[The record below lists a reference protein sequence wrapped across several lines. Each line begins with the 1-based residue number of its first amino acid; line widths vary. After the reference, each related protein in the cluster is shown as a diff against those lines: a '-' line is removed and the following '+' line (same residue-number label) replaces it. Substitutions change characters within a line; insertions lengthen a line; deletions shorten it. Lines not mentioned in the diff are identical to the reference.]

1 MTSSRAIDMALD
13 LARMPAFA
21 PSMSASPLP
30 ADVLEV
36 IRIAAE
42 APEACRAAALA
53 TGESELVLVEAAR
66 FYLQQVLFREEADCY
81 RLLGIRPDEPR
92 EAARDHMRWLLR
104 WLHPDRNGNWDAV
117 YAKRIVDAWREVSK
131 DTHAAGNSH
140 PIDVAAESRGSLG
153 PGRNGTKRSS
163 ALFRLPWIVRPY
175 EEVSKRGRTNS
186 LSSFAAGAIKVAAG
200 LAAILVLLG
209 LTMPAAMLRIIND
222 LW

>member
-1 MTSSRAIDMALD
+1 MASLRAIDMALD

-42 APEACRAAALA
+42 SPEACRAAALT
-53 TGESELVLVEAAR
+53 TGEPEPVLVEAAR
-66 FYLQQVLFREEADCY
+66 FYLQQVLFRDEADCY
-81 RLLGIRPDEPR
+81 RILGIRPDEPR

-117 YAKRIVDAWREVSK
+117 YAKRIVSAWREVSNGSQAGRNSRL
-131 DTHAAGNSH
+131 TAA
-140 PIDVAAESRGSLG
+140 AAESRGATR
-153 PGRNGTKRSS
+153 PGSRGKDSTTS
-163 ALFRLPWIVRPY
+163 FRLPWIARHRGDVA
-175 EEVSKRGRTNS
+175 KRGRNNS
-186 LSSFAAGAIKVAAG
+186 YSVVAAIVAG
-200 LAAILVLLG
+200 LIAILLLLG
-209 LTMPAAMLRIIND
+209 LTAPASTLRIISD